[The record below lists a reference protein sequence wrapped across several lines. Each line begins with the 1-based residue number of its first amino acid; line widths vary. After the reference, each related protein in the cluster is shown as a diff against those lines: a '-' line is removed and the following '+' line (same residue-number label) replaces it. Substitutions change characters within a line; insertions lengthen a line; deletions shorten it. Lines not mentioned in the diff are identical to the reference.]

1 VALKHWIG
9 TTNTSPTTAG
19 NWSGGSLPTAGDDI
33 IIEIGTSTGNAPVG
47 DATALGL
54 LNSVYVVSGG
64 THSHTV
70 GTSSSPFKFYCNGS
84 VHLRM
89 LDPEIRNHYIHIAP
103 NTTAVVG
110 STLYPDQLKVR
121 LDLKSTL
128 QLYGPAGSSTSDE
141 VYLVVEGDNAKFN
154 WDNKSSSEV
163 TGTVGKILINNGSG
177 ANIELGPWG
186 SGALTPALVEMG
198 SQGYNSVRSRL
209 ATITKVRLL
218 GYESSSGA
226 SSVANKF
233 EFDNPDTP
241 KSPTITTFTTLMSS
255 TTTAQSSQV
264 VINTL
269 EMSAGMGRTPA
280 DSNARAYVNCGVRF
294 DDVHLSG
301 SPLLS
306 FTGGALASTIRNA
319 NIKPRQMVNADS
331 LYHPLIDA
339 SDITAGQ
346 LEILNYGE
354 SASTATFTFSDKPDE
369 GSTITIVDSDGTSLV
384 FEIDNEANGAA
395 GSNIAVDG
403 ISGAGGGATGTAV
416 DLAAKINAQSSLDI
430 AATVPSTGKVVLTQS
445 TSGVKGNTQITV
457 NDVAHWDT
465 SCSVDPPE
473 FFTGGEATGG
483 AQFDSTG
490 STVNIVPMVPAYSSI
505 RLGWTD
511 SNR

>member
-1 VALKHWIG
+1 MALKHWIG
-9 TTNTSPTTAG
+9 TASTSPTAAG
-19 NWSGGSLPTAGDDI
+19 NWSGGSLPTAEDDV
-33 IIEIGTSTGNAPVG
+33 IIEIGTSTTYAPAG
-47 DATALGL
+47 DATSLGL
-54 LNSVYVVSGG
+54 LNSVYVNSDG

-84 VHLRM
+84 VNLRM
-89 LDPEIRNHYIHIAP
+89 LDSVARTHYIHVLP
-103 NTTAVVG
+103 NTTATVG

-121 LDLKSTL
+121 LSLKSSL
-128 QLYGPAGSSTSDE
+128 QFYGPVGSSTSDE
-141 VYLVVEGDNAKFN
+141 VYLVAEGNDAKFY
-154 WDNKSSSEV
+154 WDNKVSSEV
-163 TGTVGKILINNGSG
+163 TGTAGRILVNNGSG
-177 ANIELGPWG
+177 ASIELGPWG

-198 SQGYNSVRSRL
+198 SQGYNSIRSRL
-209 ATITKVRLL
+209 ALITKVKLL
-218 GYESSSGA
+218 GYESSSGTA
-226 SSVANKF
+226 TAANTF

-241 KSPTITTFTTLMSS
+241 KSPSVSSWSTLQSS

-264 VINTL
+264 VVTTL
-269 EMSAGMGRTPA
+269 EMSSGMGKTPA
-280 DSNARAYVNCGVRF
+280 TSNARAYVNCGVRF
-294 DDVHLSG
+294 DDVQLAG

-319 NIKPRQMVNADS
+319 NIKPRQVLNTNS

-339 SDITAGQ
+339 SAITAGQ

-354 SASTATFTFSDKPDE
+354 SASTATFTFSDKPNE

-395 GSNIAVDG
+395 GSNIAVNG
-403 ISGAGGGATGTAV
+403 IAGAGGGATGTAV
-416 DLAAKINAQSSLDI
+416 DLAAKINGQSTLDI
-430 AATVPSTGKVVLTQS
+430 AATVPSTGKVLLTQS
-445 TSGVKGNTQITV
+445 TSGVKGNTKITV

-483 AQFDSTG
+483 AQFDSVSG
-490 STVNIVPMVPAYSSI
+490 TVNVAPMVPAYSSI
-505 RLGWTD
+505 RMGWTD